1 MNETIIEKNSF
12 DFDGFVEKIF
22 GFINDIYGIDP
33 AILIQN
39 VEKPC
44 MTDKEASKNLQNR
57 DSKDLLREMENGNDL
72 YFPFTQ
78 AKVTSDS
85 NFIKSV
91 DGTEYEMDNILEKIF
106 QDYDTIGYI
115 VSFQDSNMIFE
126 YGIHKVIIQSNS
138 PTPTEQI
145 NFIQRDD
152 FEQFCSKMDSFLK
165 EFIKKYDN

>member
-1 MNETIIEKNSF
+1 MTETIIEKNSF
-12 DFDGFVEKIF
+12 DFDGFVDKIY

-39 VEKPC
+39 VENPC

-57 DSKDLLREMENGNDL
+57 SSEDLLKEMENGNDL

-78 AKVTSDS
+78 AKVTSES

-91 DGTEYEMDNILEKIF
+91 DGTEYERDNNLEKIF

-115 VSFQDSNMIFE
+115 VSLQDSNMIFKS
-126 YGIHKVIIQSNS
+126 GIHKVIIQNNS
-138 PTPTEQI
+138 PTPTEEI
-145 NFIQRDD
+145 NDIQRDD
-152 FEQFCSKMDSFLK
+152 FEQFCSKMDSFLS
-165 EFIKKYDN
+165 EFIKN

>member
-1 MNETIIEKNSF
+1 MSETIIEKNSF
-12 DFDGFVEKIF
+12 DFDGFVDKIY

-57 DSKDLLREMENGNDL
+57 DSKDLLKEMENGTDL

-78 AKVTSDS
+78 ARVTSDS
-85 NFIKSV
+85 NLIKSV
-91 DGTEYEMDNILEKIF
+91 DGTEYEMDSNLEKIF

-115 VSFQDSNMIFE
+115 VTIQDSNMIFKS
-126 YGIHKVIIQSNS
+126 GIHKVIIQSNS
-138 PTPTEQI
+138 PTPLEEI
-145 NFIQRDD
+145 DEIQRDD

-165 EFIKKYDN
+165 EFIKN

>member
-1 MNETIIEKNSF
+1 MSETIIEKNSF
-12 DFDGFVEKIF
+12 DFDGFVERIY

-57 DSKDLLREMENGNDL
+57 DSKDLLKEMENGIDL
-72 YFPFTQ
+72 YFPFIQ

-91 DGTEYEMDNILEKIF
+91 DGSEYEMDNNFKKIF

-115 VSFQDSNMIFE
+115 VSLQDSNMIFKS
-126 YGIHKVIIQSNS
+126 GIHKVIIQSNS
-138 PTPTEQI
+138 PTPTEEI
-145 NFIQRDD
+145 NDIQRED
-152 FEQFCSKMDSFLK
+152 FEQFFSKMDSFLK
-165 EFIKKYDN
+165 EFIKK